1 VRPAHKSVEA
11 LFFMLRWDP
20 YGFHK
25 KHVRTRYTELV
36 VFCIRWDVRVML
48 YISVC
53 PGCETSSHYFSYS
66 GRPGAVSIKSAPGH
80 VMPKLCFFAS
90 GEICGSRSA
99 FWCVWAVKHRST
111 IFHARVVPVQIQQ
124 KMHWDRLHQTCVFVS
139 IGIYGSHSAFWCTKH

>member
-1 VRPAHKSVEA
+1 
-11 LFFMLRWDP
+11 
-20 YGFHK
+20 
-25 KHVRTRYTELV
+25 
-36 VFCIRWDVRVML
+36 ML

-66 GRPGAVSIKSAPGH
+66 GRPGAVSIKSVPGH

-99 FWCVWAVKHRST
+99 FWCVWAAKHRST

-124 KMHWDRLHQTCVFVS
+124 KCIGTGYTRLV
-139 IGIYGSHSAFWCTKH
+139 YLYPLGSMAHIVHSGAQNIDALFFMLRWA